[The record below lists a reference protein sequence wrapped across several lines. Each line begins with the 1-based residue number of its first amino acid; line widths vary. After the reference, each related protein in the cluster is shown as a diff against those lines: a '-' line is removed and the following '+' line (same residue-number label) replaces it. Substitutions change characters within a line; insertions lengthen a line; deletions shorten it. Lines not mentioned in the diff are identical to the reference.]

1 MVVNQYLQNYP
12 FLFVN
17 YKDYNNIT
25 QLFHRF
31 NNNKIFCFKYESL
44 ERFNFCT
51 PAMKKE
57 SWLNN
62 IIIYDLSYLSLYKIE
77 QLIYY
82 NLKNDAY
89 TCLLCRYHD

>member
-31 NNNKIFCFKYESL
+31 KNNKIFV
-44 ERFNFCT
+44 FN
-51 PAMKKE
+51 MNLWKKVT
-57 SWLNN
+57 LV
-62 IIIYDLSYLSLYKIE
+62 
-77 QLIYY
+77 
-82 NLKNDAY
+82 
-89 TCLLCRYHD
+89 LLL

>member
-77 QLIYY
+77 KLIYY

>member
-31 NNNKIFCFKYESL
+31 NNNIFCFKYESL
-44 ERFNFCT
+44 EGNNICT

-57 SWLNN
+57 S
-62 IIIYDLSYLSLYKIE
+62 
-77 QLIYY
+77 
-82 NLKNDAY
+82 
-89 TCLLCRYHD
+89 R